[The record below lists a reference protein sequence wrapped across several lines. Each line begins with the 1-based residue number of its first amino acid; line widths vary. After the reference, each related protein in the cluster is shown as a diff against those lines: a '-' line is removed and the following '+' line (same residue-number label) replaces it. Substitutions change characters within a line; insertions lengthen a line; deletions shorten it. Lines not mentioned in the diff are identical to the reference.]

1 MRRIV
6 LLLSTLLLL
15 TGCAEYRQISVDNVT
30 VGSFRFNGTSSATI
44 VLKALI
50 DNPTG
55 HTITLETLDAV
66 LLREG
71 KDFVKFSLDGAPAA
85 APRSKDTVD
94 IPIKASVLDPIS
106 IITAGLDFKSWNME
120 DFVVDGKVVVRSD
133 GGFRNTLN
141 MKKTP
146 LEDIVNGL
154 K

>member
-55 HTITLETLDAV
+55 HTITLDTLDAV
-66 LLREG
+66 LFRDG
-71 KDFVKFSLDGAPAA
+71 KDF
-85 APRSKDTVD
+85 
-94 IPIKASVLDPIS
+94 
-106 IITAGLDFKSWNME
+106 
-120 DFVVDGKVVVRSD
+120 GK
-133 GGFRNTLN
+133 L
-141 MKKTP
+141 
-146 LEDIVNGL
+146 
-154 K
+154 